1 MSATKNARQELT
13 PPCAGI
19 SSGPLIRD
27 DRWISPTLPVAC
39 RWARQRTE
47 TARRLAR
54 SLPPPASG
62 WMRCH
67 APGRSRT
74 PNLLIRSYPGSSAV
88 HDPRLGTP
96 TASGSGRVI
105 CSDQPRKSGRSRVD
119 PTGASARR
127 SRVSNEGRHRSRTHY
142 PATRSRPAGAS
153 RFRRSRQGGTAP
165 TPTNSSSSRRARPPA
180 VTRPVAGCSGVS
192 DPRVPHVARTR
203 VARAFT
209 PQSVRRS
216 PAVDVE
222 LEVVAVWLEVAVHR
236 LRELVAVARNE
247 RRQLHL
253 G

>member
-1 MSATKNARQELT
+1 VYTMSV
-13 PPCAGI
+13 
-19 SSGPLIRD
+19 SSRD
-27 DRWISPTLPVAC
+27 
-39 RWARQRTE
+39 
-47 TARRLAR
+47 
-54 SLPPPASG
+54 AS
-62 WMRCH
+62 
-67 APGRSRT
+67 APGGSRT

-105 CSDQPRKSGRSRVD
+105 CSRVD
-119 PTGASARR
+119 PTGGSARR

-153 RFRRSRQGGTAP
+153 RPDGLAKAGPLPHRRTRAP
-165 TPTNSSSSRRARPPA
+165 RREPVPSA
-180 VTRPVAGCSGVS
+180 VTRPVTGCSGVS

-216 PAVDVE
+216 QAVDVE
-222 LEVVAVWLEVAVHR
+222 LEVVAVWLEVAVHW